1 MENTSNKNDGTA
13 KAVETTIV
21 NIVPCLT
28 TLEAF
33 TEENATRLESTM
45 WSHFDT
51 LHNAGL
57 TIETAI
63 KPRYTKA
70 GRIRANI
77 KDTFKKKA
85 DMSSDELKV
94 WEDTSPRYW
103 ASIDALNG
111 VDESSKIAYKMIF
124 GAEALENGLSK

>member
-1 MENTSNKNDGTA
+1 MPQTDNVSN
-13 KAVETTIV
+13 ETTTLV
-21 NIVPCLT
+21 NILPCLM
-28 TLEAF
+28 TLELF
-33 TEENATRLESTM
+33 IEENATRLESTM
-45 WSHFDT
+45 WSLFDT

-85 DMSSDELKV
+85 DMSSVELKV
-94 WEDTSPRYW
+94 WEDTSPRY
-103 ASIDALNG
+103 AGSIDALNG
-111 VDESSKIAYKMIF
+111 VEESSKVTYKMIF
-124 GAEALENGLSK
+124 GADALENGLGE